1 MSNYKGILPK
11 GFSIDDKYSVLLL
24 IKQGSNA
31 ETYRVKGSDGKLYFL
46 KLFNYAKLHRSAFD
60 NENNLLEIEFLT
72 KVKHEN
78 IVSYKDSG
86 ELIYENKKFG
96 YLVLN
101 FIAGETLAERI
112 SRERFENYYDIQQIV
127 SDVLKGLNYLHNLPE
142 PIIHNEITPQNIML
156 DLSGDVPK
164 AKIIDFGF
172 ARSFHSS
179 SKSYNKV
186 GLNLNYVAS
195 ECLNNLYSPQ
205 SDIYSVGAVMY
216 QSLFDLPPWFK
227 EVSKYQADGTN
238 AEETIL
244 QERNKPLS
252 FPKIAKHFIG
262 YDESINLLLKKA
274 LSQDIENRFQNAE
287 EFIQAINGEIE
298 IEDIDKVQKVKSDD
312 KPEKKIQSKKAKGK
326 GFDAIA
332 GMNDLKAQMQLD
344 VIDALHSP
352 EEYAKYGVTIP
363 NGMLLYGPPGCG
375 KTFFAKHFAEEVGFN
390 FMLATPSTL
399 KSRYINATQEN
410 IAKMFEEAEKNAP
423 TIIFI
428 DEINELLP
436 SRDSDAHEM
445 AKSAVNEML
454 AQMDRTGEKGI
465 FIIGATNY
473 PDMID
478 PAMLR
483 AGRLDKK
490 FYLPPPDFAARKSM
504 FEMYLKNRPLDFGM
518 DYDQLSKWTENYVSA
533 DIEFL
538 VNEASRLAL
547 KTKSRISMNILEE
560 IIKNT
565 KPSVPLQE
573 LKKYETIKAKIDGEN
588 IEKKNERPG
597 IGFNSN
603 RNNN

>member
-1 MSNYKGILPK
+1 MSVINLGILPK
-11 GFSIDDKYSVLLL
+11 NFSVNEKYSVMLF
-24 IKQGSNA
+24 IQQGSNA
-31 ETYRVKGSDGKLYFL
+31 ETYRVKGKDGKLYFL

-60 NENNLLEIEFLT
+60 SENNLLEIEFL
-72 KVKHEN
+72 KSIKHPN

-86 ELIYENKKFG
+86 ELIFEGRKFG
-96 YLVLN
+96 FLVLN
-101 FIAGETLAERI
+101 FIAGETLAEKI
-112 SRERFENYYDIQQIV
+112 SRDKIESVYDLKQII
-127 SDVLKGLNYLHNLPE
+127 SAVLNGLNYLHNLPD

-156 DLSGDVPK
+156 DLSGDIPQ

-172 ARSFHSS
+172 ARSFHQS
-179 SKSYNKV
+179 SKVYNKE
-186 GLNLNYVAS
+186 GLDLNYVAS
-195 ECLNNLYSPQ
+195 ECFNSFYSPQ
-205 SDIYSVGAVMY
+205 SDLFSVGAVMY
-216 QSLFDLPPWFK
+216 HLLFGMPPWFK
-227 EVSKYQADGTN
+227 NISKFKADRTK
-238 AEETIL
+238 AEDVINE
-244 QERNKPLS
+244 ERKKPIS
-252 FPKIAKHFIG
+252 FPKVSENIVDF
-262 YDESINLLLKKA
+262 DEIILKVLKKS
-274 LSQDIENRFQNAE
+274 LQQDPENRFLSAN
-287 EFIQAINGEIE
+287 EFIQALNGEIE
-298 IEDIDKVQKVKSDD
+298 IDDVDTVQKVKSDNKD
-312 KPEKKIQSKKAKGK
+312 EKKVKIQKAKGK

-332 GMNDLKAQMQLD
+332 GMKELKAQLQLD
-344 VIDALHSP
+344 VIDALHKP

-399 KSRYINATQEN
+399 KSRFINATQEN
-410 IAKMFEEAEKNAP
+410 IAKMFEDAEKNAP

-436 SRDSDAHEM
+436 NRDSDAHEM

-490 FYLPPPDFAARKSM
+490 FYLPPPDFDARKEM
-504 FEMYLKNRPLDFGM
+504 FEMYLKNRPLDFGI
-518 DYDQLSKWTENYVSA
+518 DYDRLSTLTANYVSS

-538 VNEASRLAL
+538 VNEASRFAL
-547 KTKSRISMNILEE
+547 KEKSRITMYILENTV
-560 IIKNT
+560 KNT

-573 LKKYETIKAKIDGEN
+573 LKKYEIVRAKMNSEITEQ
-588 IEKKNERPG
+588 KNDRPR
-597 IGFNSN
+597 IGFKS
-603 RNNN
+603 

>member
-1 MSNYKGILPK
+1 MDNIKQGILPK
-11 GFSIDDKYSVLLL
+11 NFSVDEKYSVMLF

-31 ETYRVKGSDGKLYFL
+31 ETYRVKGKDGKLYFL

-60 NENNLLEIEFLT
+60 SENNLLEIEFL
-72 KVKHEN
+72 KSIKHPN
-78 IVSYKDSG
+78 IVSYEDSG
-86 ELIYENKKFG
+86 ELIFEGKKFG
-96 YLVLN
+96 FLVLN
-101 FIAGETLAERI
+101 FIAGETLAEKI
-112 SRERFENYYDIQQIV
+112 SREKIESVYDLKQII
-127 SDVLKGLNYLHNLPE
+127 SAILNGLNYLHSLAE

-156 DLSGDVPK
+156 DLSGDIPQ

-172 ARSFHSS
+172 ARSFHQS
-179 SKSYNKV
+179 SKSYNKE

-195 ECLNNLYSPQ
+195 ECFNSFYSPQ
-205 SDIYSVGAVMY
+205 SDLFSVGALMY
-216 QSLFDLPPWFK
+216 HLLFGMPPWFK
-227 EVSKYQADGTN
+227 DISKFKADRTKAEDVIIEERKKPISFPKVSEDIVDFD
-238 AEETIL
+238 ETIL
-244 QERNKPLS
+244 KV
-252 FPKIAKHFIG
+252 
-262 YDESINLLLKKA
+262 LKKS
-274 LSQDIENRFQNAE
+274 LQQDPENRFQSAN
-287 EFIQAINGEIE
+287 EFIQALNGEIE
-298 IEDIDKVQKVKSDD
+298 IEDVDTVQKVKSDD
-312 KPEKKIQSKKAKGK
+312 KDDKKIKTQKAKGK

-332 GMNDLKAQMQLD
+332 GMKELKAQLQLD
-344 VIDALHSP
+344 VIDALHKP

-399 KSRYINATQEN
+399 KSRFINATQEN

-436 SRDSDAHEM
+436 NRDSDAHEM

-490 FYLPPPDFAARKSM
+490 FYLPPPDFEARKAM

-518 DYDQLSKWTENYVSA
+518 DYDQLSTLTANYVSS

-547 KTKSRISMNILEE
+547 KEKSRITMKILEN

-565 KPSVPLQE
+565 KPSVPLHE
-573 LKKYETIKAKIDGEN
+573 LQKYETVRAKMNSEQT
-588 IEKKNERPG
+588 EQKNERTR
-597 IGFNSN
+597 IGFKP
-603 RNNN
+603 

>member
-1 MSNYKGILPK
+1 MSNSKGILPK
-11 GFSIDDKYSVLLL
+11 GFSINDKYSILLF

-31 ETYRVKGSDGKLYFL
+31 ETYRVKGTDGKLYFL
-46 KLFNYAKLHRSAFD
+46 KLFNYSKLHRSAFD
-60 NENNLLEIEFLT
+60 SDNNLLEIELL
-72 KVKHEN
+72 KKAKHEN

-86 ELIYENKKFG
+86 EVICENKKFG

-101 FIAGETLAERI
+101 FIAGETLSERI
-112 SRERFENYYDIQQIV
+112 SREMFNNYYDIQSII
-127 SDVLKGLNYLHNLPE
+127 SDVLKGLNYLHSLTE

-156 DLSGDVPK
+156 DLSSDVPK

-172 ARSFHSS
+172 ARSFHQST
-179 SKSYNKV
+179 KAFNKV

-195 ECLNNLYSPQ
+195 ECFNGLYSPQ
-205 SDIYSVGAVMY
+205 SDVFSVGAVMY
-216 QSLFDLPPWFK
+216 QSLFGLPPWFK
-227 EVSKYQADGTN
+227 DVSKFQADRTN
-238 AEETIL
+238 AEELVL
-244 QERNKPLS
+244 QERSKPLS
-252 FPKIAKHFIG
+252 FPQIANDFIG
-262 YDESINLLLKKA
+262 YEEQTNLLLKKA
-274 LSQDIENRFQNAE
+274 LSQDTEDRFQSAN
-287 EFIQAINGEIE
+287 EFLQALNGEIE
-298 IEDIDKVQKVKSDD
+298 VEDVDKVQKVKSDD

-332 GMNDLKAQMQLD
+332 GMKELKEQLKFD
-344 VIDALHSP
+344 VIDALHNP
-352 EEYAKYGVTIP
+352 EEYAKYGITIP

-390 FMLATPSTL
+390 FMLVTPSTL
-399 KSRYINATQEN
+399 KSRYVNATQEN
-410 IAKMFEEAEKNAP
+410 IAKMFQDAEKDSP

-428 DEINELLP
+428 DEINELVP
-436 SRDSDAHEM
+436 NRESDVHEM
-445 AKSAVNEML
+445 SKSAVNEML

-490 FYLPPPDFAARKSM
+490 FYLPPPDFEARKSM
-504 FEMYLKNRPLDFGM
+504 FEMYLKNRPLDFGI
-518 DYDQLSKWTENYVSA
+518 DYEYLSKITEHYVSA

-547 KTKSRISMNILEE
+547 KTKSRISMNILEQV
-560 IIKNT
+560 IKNI

-573 LKKYETIKAKIDGEN
+573 LKKYNVIKAKMDGEI
-588 IEKKNERPG
+588 IENKKERPK
-597 IGFNSN
+597 IGFKT
-603 RNNN
+603 

>member
-1 MSNYKGILPK
+1 MGTLPK
-11 GFSIDDKYSVLLL
+11 GFSIHDKYTVLLF

-31 ETYRVKGSDGKLYFL
+31 QTYRVKGNDGKLYFL
-46 KLFNYAKLHRSAFD
+46 KLFNYSKLHRSAFD
-60 NENNLLEIEFLT
+60 CDNNLLEIELLK

-86 ELIYENKKFG
+86 EVIYENRKFG

-112 SRERFENYYDIQQIV
+112 SREKFNNYYDIQSII
-127 SDVLKGLNYLHNLPE
+127 SDVLKGLYYLHSLPE

-156 DLSGDVPK
+156 DLSSDVPK
-164 AKIIDFGF
+164 AKIIDFGY
-172 ARSFHSS
+172 ARSFLQST
-179 SKSYNKV
+179 KAFNKV
-186 GLNLNYVAS
+186 ELNLNYVAS
-195 ECLNNLYSPQ
+195 ECFNGLYSPQ
-205 SDIYSVGAVMY
+205 SDIFSVGAVMY
-216 QSLFDLPPWFK
+216 QTLFGLPPWFK
-227 EVSKYQADGTN
+227 DVSNFQANRTN
-238 AEETIL
+238 AEEHL
-244 QERNKPLS
+244 LRERSKPLL
-252 FPKIAKHFIG
+252 FPKIANNFIG
-262 YDESINLLLKKA
+262 YDEQTNLLLKKA
-274 LSQDIENRFQNAE
+274 LYKDTEDRFQSAN
-287 EFIQAINGEIE
+287 EFLQALNGEIE
-298 IEDIDKVQKVKSDD
+298 VEDVDKVQKVKSDE
-312 KPEKKIQSKKAKGK
+312 KPEKKIQSKKAKGI

-332 GMNDLKAQMQLD
+332 GMNELKAQLKLD

-399 KSRYINATQEN
+399 KSRFINATQEN

-436 SRDSDAHEM
+436 NRDSDAHEM

-473 PDMID
+473 PNMID

-490 FYLPPPDFAARKSM
+490 FYLPPPDFEARKSM
-504 FEMYLKNRPLDFGM
+504 FEMYLKNRPLDFGF
-518 DYDQLSKWTENYVSA
+518 DYDHLAKITEHYVSA
-533 DIEFL
+533 DIELL

-547 KTKSRISMNILEE
+547 STKSRISMKILEE
-560 IIKNT
+560 VIKNT
-565 KPSVPLQE
+565 KPSVSLQE
-573 LKKYETIKAKIDGEN
+573 LNKYELIKAKMDGEN
-588 IEKKNERPG
+588 IEQKNERPR

-603 RNNN
+603 RDNR

>member
-1 MSNYKGILPK
+1 MDTLIQGMLAKN
-11 GFSIDDKYSVLLL
+11 FSINEKYSIMLF

-31 ETYRVKGSDGKLYFL
+31 ETYRVKGKDGKLYFL
-46 KLFNYAKLHRSAFD
+46 KLFNYSKLHRSAFD
-60 NENNLLEIEFLT
+60 SENNLLEIEFL
-72 KVKHEN
+72 KSIKHPN
-78 IVSYKDSG
+78 IVSYIDSG
-86 ELIYENKKFG
+86 ELIFEGRKFG

-101 FIAGETLAERI
+101 FISGETLSERI
-112 SRERFENYYDIQQIV
+112 SREKIESLYDLKQIV
-127 SDVLKGLNYLHNLPE
+127 SGVLNGLSYLHSLSDPL
-142 PIIHNEITPQNIML
+142 IHNEITPQNIML
-156 DLSGDVPK
+156 DLSGDSPQ
-164 AKIIDFGF
+164 AIIIDFGY
-172 ARSFHSS
+172 ARSFHQS
-179 SKSYNKV
+179 SKSYNKE

-195 ECLNNLYSPQ
+195 ECFNSFYSSQ
-205 SDIYSVGAVMY
+205 SDLFSVGAVMY
-216 QSLFDLPPWFK
+216 HLLFGMPPWFK
-227 EVSKYQADGTN
+227 DISKFKADRIK
-238 AEETIL
+238 AEDVIIES
-244 QERNKPLS
+244 RKKPLS
-252 FPKIAKHFIG
+252 FPKVSDDIVDF
-262 YDESINLLLKKA
+262 DESILKVLRKA
-274 LSQDIENRFQNAE
+274 LQQDPENRFQFAN
-287 EFIQAINGEIE
+287 EFIQALNGEIE
-298 IEDIDKVQKVKSDD
+298 VEVFDNLQKVKSDGKED
-312 KPEKKIQSKKAKGK
+312 KKITPQKAKGK

-332 GMNDLKAQMQLD
+332 GMKELKEQLQLD
-344 VIDALHSP
+344 VIDALHKP

-399 KSRYINATQEN
+399 KSRFINATQEN

-436 SRDSDAHEM
+436 NRDSDAHEM

-454 AQMDRTGEKGI
+454 AQMDKTGEKGI

-490 FYLPPPDFAARKSM
+490 FYLPPPDFEARKAM

-518 DYDQLSKWTENYVSA
+518 DYNRLATITANYVSS

-547 KTKSRISMNILEE
+547 KEKSRITMQILENV
-560 IIKNT
+560 IQNT
-565 KPSVPLQE
+565 KPSVPLRE
-573 LKKYETIKAKIDGEN
+573 LQKYETVRAKMNSEN
-588 IEKKNERPG
+588 TDQINERPR
-597 IGFNSN
+597 IGFKT
-603 RNNN
+603 

>member
-1 MSNYKGILPK
+1 MSNSKGILPK
-11 GFSIDDKYSVLLL
+11 GFSINDKYSILLF

-31 ETYRVKGSDGKLYFL
+31 ETYRVKGTDGKLYFL
-46 KLFNYAKLHRSAFD
+46 KLFNYSKLHRSAFD
-60 NENNLLEIEFLT
+60 SDNNLLEIELLK

-78 IVSYKDSG
+78 IVFYKDSG
-86 ELIYENKKFG
+86 EVIYKNKKFG

-112 SRERFENYYDIQQIV
+112 SRETLNNYYDIQNII
-127 SDVLKGLNYLHNLPE
+127 SDVLKGLNYLHSLPE

-156 DLSGDVPK
+156 DLSSDVPK
-164 AKIIDFGF
+164 SKIIDFGF
-172 ARSFHSS
+172 ARSFHQST
-179 SKSYNKV
+179 KAFNKV

-195 ECLNNLYSPQ
+195 ECFNGLYSPQ
-205 SDIYSVGAVMY
+205 SDIFSVGAVMY
-216 QSLFDLPPWFK
+216 QSLFGLPPWFK
-227 EVSKYQADGTN
+227 DVSQFQADRTN
-238 AEETIL
+238 AEELVL
-244 QERNKPLS
+244 QERSKSLS
-252 FPKIAKHFIG
+252 FPKIANDFIG
-262 YDESINLLLKKA
+262 YEEQTDLLLKKA
-274 LSQDIENRFQNAE
+274 LSQDTEDRFQSAN
-287 EFIQAINGEIE
+287 EFLQALNGEIE
-298 IEDIDKVQKVKSDD
+298 VEDVDKVQNVKSDD

-332 GMNDLKAQMQLD
+332 GMNELKAQLKLD

-436 SRDSDAHEM
+436 NRDSDAHEM

-490 FYLPPPDFAARKSM
+490 FYLPPPDFEARKSM
-504 FEMYLKNRPLDFGM
+504 FEMYLKNRPLDFGI
-518 DYDQLSKWTENYVSA
+518 DYNQLSKITEHYVSA
-533 DIEFL
+533 DIELL

-547 KTKSRISMNILEE
+547 KTKSRILMKILEE
-560 IIKNT
+560 VIKNT

-573 LKKYETIKAKIDGEN
+573 LKKYELIKAKMDGEN
-588 IEKKNERPG
+588 IEQKNERPP
-597 IGFNSN
+597 IGFK
-603 RNNN
+603 

>member
-1 MSNYKGILPK
+1 MDINYKGILPK
-11 GFSIDDKYSVLLL
+11 NFSVNEKYSVMLF
-24 IKQGSNA
+24 IKKGSNA
-31 ETYRVKGSDGKLYFL
+31 ETYRVKGKDGKLYFL

-60 NENNLLEIEFLT
+60 SENNLLEIEFL
-72 KVKHEN
+72 KSIKHPN

-86 ELIYENKKFG
+86 ELIYEGKKFG

-101 FIAGETLAERI
+101 FIAGETLAEKI
-112 SRERFENYYDIQQIV
+112 SREKIESVYDLKQII
-127 SDVLKGLNYLHNLPE
+127 SAVLNGLNYLHSLPD

-156 DLSGDVPK
+156 DLSGDIPQ

-172 ARSFHSS
+172 ARSFHQS
-179 SKSYNKV
+179 SKAYNKE

-195 ECLNNLYSPQ
+195 ECFNSFYSPQ
-205 SDIYSVGAVMY
+205 SDLFSVGAVMY
-216 QSLFDLPPWFK
+216 HLLFGMPPWFK
-227 EVSKYQADGTN
+227 DISKFKADRTK
-238 AEETIL
+238 AEDVIIE
-244 QERNKPLS
+244 ERKKPIS
-252 FPKIAKHFIG
+252 FPKVSEDIVDF
-262 YDESINLLLKKA
+262 DESVLKVLKKA
-274 LSQDIENRFQNAE
+274 LQNDPENRFQSAN
-287 EFIQAINGEIE
+287 EFTQALNGEIE
-298 IEDIDKVQKVKSDD
+298 IEDVDTVQKVKSDD
-312 KPEKKIQSKKAKGK
+312 KDEKKIKTQKAKGK

-332 GMNDLKAQMQLD
+332 GMKELKDQLQLD
-344 VIDALHSP
+344 VIDALHKP

-399 KSRYINATQEN
+399 KSRFINATQEN

-436 SRDSDAHEM
+436 NRDSDAHEM

-454 AQMDRTGEKGI
+454 AQMDRTGERGI

-490 FYLPPPDFAARKSM
+490 FYLPPPDFEARKAM

-518 DYDQLSKWTENYVSA
+518 DYDRLSTLTANYVSS

-547 KTKSRISMNILEE
+547 KEKSRITMQILEN

-573 LKKYETIKAKIDGEN
+573 LQKYETVRAKMNSEQT
-588 IEKKNERPG
+588 EQKNERPR
-597 IGFNSN
+597 IGFKP
-603 RNNN
+603 

>member
-1 MSNYKGILPK
+1 MNINKGILPK
-11 GFSIDDKYSVLLL
+11 GFSINDKYSVLLF

-31 ETYRVKGSDGKLYFL
+31 ETYRVKGTDGRLYFL
-46 KLFNYAKLHRSAFD
+46 KLFNYSKLHRSAFD
-60 NENNLLEIEFLT
+60 SDNNLLEIELL
-72 KVKHEN
+72 KNVKHEN

-86 ELIYENKKFG
+86 EVIYVSKKFG

-112 SRERFENYYDIQQIV
+112 SREMFNNFYDVQQVIA
-127 SDVLKGLNYLHNLPE
+127 DVLKGLSYLHSLPE

-156 DLSGDVPK
+156 DLSNDVPK
-164 AKIIDFGF
+164 AKLIDFGF
-172 ARSFHSS
+172 ARSFHQST
-179 SKSYNKV
+179 KAYNKV

-195 ECLNNLYSPQ
+195 ECFNGLYSPQ
-205 SDIYSVGAVMY
+205 SDIFSVGAVMY
-216 QSLFDLPPWFK
+216 QILFGLPPWFNDI
-227 EVSKYQADGTN
+227 SKFQADRTN
-238 AEETIL
+238 AEETVL
-244 QERNKPLS
+244 QERSKPLS
-252 FPKIAKHFIG
+252 FPKISNEFVG
-262 YDESINLLLKKA
+262 YDEKVNLILKKA
-274 LSQDIENRFQNAE
+274 LSQDTENRFQTGN
-287 EFIQAINGEIE
+287 EFIDAINGDIDV
-298 IEDIDKVQKVKSDD
+298 EDIDKVQKVKSDD

-332 GMNDLKAQMQLD
+332 GMKELKAQLQLD

-390 FMLATPSTL
+390 FVLAMPSTL

-436 SRDSDAHEM
+436 NRDSEAHEM

-490 FYLPPPDFAARKSM
+490 FYLPPPDFEARKSM

-518 DYDQLSKWTENYVSA
+518 DYDQLSRLTEHYVSA
-533 DIEFL
+533 DIELL

-547 KTKSRISMNILEE
+547 KNKTRISMAILTEV
-560 IIKNT
+560 IKNN

-573 LKKYETIKAKIDGEN
+573 LKKYEFIKAKMDGEN
-588 IEKKNERPG
+588 IEQKNERPR
-597 IGFNSN
+597 IGFKS
-603 RNNN
+603 